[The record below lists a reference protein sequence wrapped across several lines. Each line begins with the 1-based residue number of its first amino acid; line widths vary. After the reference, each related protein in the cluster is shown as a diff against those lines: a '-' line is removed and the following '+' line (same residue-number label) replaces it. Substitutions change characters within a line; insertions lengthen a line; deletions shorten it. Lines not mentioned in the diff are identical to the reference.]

1 MKLKN
6 RKIMKKIKEFQRWFL
21 KNTEKNLITSSQT
34 NWRQSQ
40 RNTEID
46 IEHQLPIAEIEEE
59 SLLLI
64 Q

>member
-21 KNTEKNLITSSQT
+21 KNTKKNLITSSQT

>member
-21 KNTEKNLITSSQT
+21 KNTKKILITSSQT